1 MVLSSK
7 DKKSDLSS
15 LFSIEV
21 GSTQITEGFKQLRDY
36 YSRLLDDDTELRK
49 EIENN
54 FFCDDHYYTVGFD
67 KERKNLLDKKKKI
80 IQEGLDKFGVDLSE
94 FVEDIIN
101 DYNFALFI
109 RGLLGGFSVID
120 EFQIKRSADFVKIF
134 GLKYRLNPS
143 KMKQY
148 HRLDLIFD
156 HIDFYINNKK
166 TLKYL
171 KDNNKE
177 NHIKTIEI
185 IGNKLLNGLTSKESV
200 YCTGSDLKNLSD
212 DSLTS
217 SITNEI
223 NLTVVNFF
231 QKISMDLSCHKTNR
245 YGVYYSFVS
254 DKLSFKKDDSQE
266 QLIISNMKF
275 NVLDK
280 KIHEALWSG
289 DKDNFLTYLSKQLL
303 SVLKNK
309 IVKLFDYKFNL
320 NQVRDGLVP
329 LILLSD
335 DQINNSL
342 KTSTKLEDLAKVVKN
357 VQDEKQINRLVKA
370 LESKLKAG
378 FN

>member
-21 GSTQITEGFKQLRDY
+21 GSTQITDGFKKLRDY

-109 RGLLGGFSVID
+109 RGLFGGFSVID
-120 EFQIKRSADFVKIF
+120 EFQIKRSEDFVKTF
-134 GLKYRLNPS
+134 GLKYRLKPS

-148 HRLDLIFD
+148 HRLDLIID

-171 KDNNKE
+171 KDNNKA

-200 YCTGSDLKNLSD
+200 YCTNSDLKYLSD

-223 NLTVVNFF
+223 NLTVIKFF
-231 QKISMDLSCHKTNR
+231 QKISTDLSCHKTNR

-266 QLIISNMKF
+266 QLIISNMNFK
-275 NVLDK
+275 VLDE

-289 DKDNFLTYLSKQLL
+289 NKDEFLTYLSKQLL
-303 SVLKNK
+303 SALKNK

-335 DQINNSL
+335 DQINKSL

-357 VQDEKQINRLVKA
+357 VQDEKQINRLIKA

>member
-7 DKKSDLSS
+7 EKKSEISS

-21 GSTQITEGFKQLRDY
+21 GSTQITDGFKQLRDY

-120 EFQIKRSADFVKIF
+120 EFQIKRSDDFVKIF

-303 SVLKNK
+303 SALKNK

>member
-1 MVLSSK
+1 MVISK
-7 DKKSDLSS
+7 VDKKEKTSVIELTVGCDH
-15 LFSIEV
+15 FTSI
-21 GSTQITEGFKQLRDY
+21 F
-36 YSRLLDDDTELRK
+36 K
-49 EIENN
+49 EIK
-54 FFCDDHYYTVGFD
+54 DS
-67 KERKNLLDKKKKI
+67 L
-80 IQEGLDKFGVDLSE
+80 Q
-94 FVEDIIN
+94 
-101 DYNFALFI
+101 
-109 RGLLGGFSVID
+109 
-120 EFQIKRSADFVKIF
+120 Q
-134 GLKYRLNPS
+134 
-143 KMKQY
+143 
-148 HRLDLIFD
+148 
-156 HIDFYINNKK
+156 
-166 TLKYL
+166 L
-171 KDNNKE
+171 KDSNPQDVF
-177 NHIKTIEI
+177 
-185 IGNKLLNGLTSKESV
+185 KLIDKESV

-303 SVLKNK
+303 SALKNK

>member
-7 DKKSDLSS
+7 EKKSEILS

-21 GSTQITEGFKQLRDY
+21 GSTQITDGFKQLRDY

-303 SVLKNK
+303 SALKNK

>member
-1 MVLSSK
+1 MVRSSK
-7 DKKSDLSS
+7 EKKSEISS

-21 GSTQITEGFKQLRDY
+21 GSTQITDGFKQLRDY

-303 SVLKNK
+303 SALKNK

>member
-7 DKKSDLSS
+7 EKKSEISS

-21 GSTQITEGFKQLRDY
+21 GSTQITDGFKQLRDY

-254 DKLSFKKDDSQE
+254 NKLSFKKDDSQE

-303 SVLKNK
+303 SALKNK

>member
-7 DKKSDLSS
+7 EKKSEISS

-21 GSTQITEGFKQLRDY
+21 GSTQITDGFKQLRDY

-54 FFCDDHYYTVGFD
+54 FFCDDHYYTVGFE

-303 SVLKNK
+303 SALKNK

-357 VQDEKQINRLVKA
+357 VQDEKQINRLIKA

>member
-7 DKKSDLSS
+7 EKKSEISS

-21 GSTQITEGFKQLRDY
+21 GSTQITDGFKQLRDY

-94 FVEDIIN
+94 FVENIIN

-303 SVLKNK
+303 SALKNK

>member
-21 GSTQITEGFKQLRDY
+21 GSTQITDGFKQLRDY
-36 YSRLLDDDTELRK
+36 YLRLLDDDTELRK

-54 FFCDDHYYTVGFD
+54 FFCDSHYYTIGFD

-80 IQEGLDKFGVDLSE
+80 IKEGLEKFGVDLSE
-94 FVEDIIN
+94 FVDDIIN
-101 DYNFALFI
+101 DYDFALFI
-109 RGLLGGFSVID
+109 RGLLGGFSIID
-120 EFQIKRSADFVKIF
+120 NIHFKTSDVFVKDF

-143 KMKQY
+143 KTKQF
-148 HRLDLIFD
+148 HRLDLI
-156 HIDFYINNKK
+156 IDDIEFYINNKR

-177 NHIKTIEI
+177 NHIETIET
-185 IGNKLLNGLTSKESV
+185 IGNKLLVGLVAKDCV
-200 YCTGSDLKNLSD
+200 YCTNSDLKNLSD

-217 SITNEI
+217 SIINEI
-223 NLTVVNFF
+223 NSTVIGFF
-231 QKISMDLSCHKTNR
+231 QKISTDLSDHRTNC
-245 YGVYYSFVS
+245 YGAYYSFVD
-254 DKLSFKKDDSQE
+254 DKLSFKKEDNKE
-266 QLIISNMKF
+266 QLIISNMRFKI
-275 NVLDK
+275 LDK
-280 KIHEALWSG
+280 KTHEALWSG
-289 DKDNFLTYLSKQLL
+289 DKDKFLTYLSKQLV
-303 SVLKNK
+303 SALKNK

-329 LILLSD
+329 LTLLSD

-342 KTSTKLEDLAKVVKN
+342 KTGTILKDLAKVIEN
-357 VQDEKQINRLVKA
+357 TQDEKQINRLIKA
-370 LESKLKAG
+370 LEGKLKAG

>member
-7 DKKSDLSS
+7 EKKSEISS

-21 GSTQITEGFKQLRDY
+21 GSTQITDGFKQLRDY

-80 IQEGLDKFGVDLSE
+80 IEEGLDKFGVDLSE
-94 FVEDIIN
+94 FVDDIIN

-120 EFQIKRSADFVKIF
+120 EFQIKKSEDFVKTF

-143 KMKQY
+143 KTKQF
-148 HRLDLIFD
+148 HRLDLI
-156 HIDFYINNKK
+156 IDDIEFYINHKR

-303 SVLKNK
+303 SALKNK

>member
-7 DKKSDLSS
+7 EKKSEISS

-21 GSTQITEGFKQLRDY
+21 GSTQITDGFKQLRDY
-36 YSRLLDDDTELRK
+36 YSRLLDDDTELQK

-54 FFCDDHYYTVGFD
+54 FFCDGHYYTVGFD

-80 IQEGLDKFGVDLSE
+80 IEEGLDKFGVDLSE
-94 FVEDIIN
+94 FVDDIIN

-120 EFQIKRSADFVKIF
+120 EFQIKKSEDFVKIF

-143 KMKQY
+143 KTKQF
-148 HRLDLIFD
+148 HRLDLIIYD
-156 HIDFYINNKK
+156 IEFYINHKR

-177 NHIKTIEI
+177 NHIETIET
-185 IGNKLLNGLTSKESV
+185 IGNKLLVGLVAKDSV
-200 YCTGSDLKNLSD
+200 YCTNSDLKNLSD

-217 SITNEI
+217 SIVNEI
-223 NLTVVNFF
+223 NSTVIGFF
-231 QKISMDLSCHKTNR
+231 QKISTDLSDHITNC
-245 YGVYYSFVS
+245 YGAYYSFVD
-254 DKLSFKKDDSQE
+254 DKLSFKKEDNKE
-266 QLIISNMKF
+266 QLIISNMRFK
-275 NVLDK
+275 VLDK
-280 KIHEALWSG
+280 KTHEALWSG
-289 DKDNFLTYLSKQLL
+289 NKDKFLTYLSKQLV
-303 SVLKNK
+303 SALKNK

-329 LILLSD
+329 LTLLSD

-342 KTSTKLEDLAKVVKN
+342 KSGTVLKDLSKVVEN
-357 VQDEKQINRLVKA
+357 TQDDKQINRLIKA

>member
-7 DKKSDLSS
+7 EKKSEISS

-21 GSTQITEGFKQLRDY
+21 RSTQITDGFKQLRDY

-303 SVLKNK
+303 SALKNK

>member
-7 DKKSDLSS
+7 EKKSEISS

-21 GSTQITEGFKQLRDY
+21 GSTQITDGFKKLRDY

-109 RGLLGGFSVID
+109 RGLLAGFSVID

-303 SVLKNK
+303 SALKNK

>member
-7 DKKSDLSS
+7 EKKSEISS

-21 GSTQITEGFKQLRDY
+21 GSTQITDGFKKLRDY

-217 SITNEI
+217 SITKEI

-303 SVLKNK
+303 SALKNK

>member
-7 DKKSDLSS
+7 EKKSEISS

-21 GSTQITEGFKQLRDY
+21 GSTQITDGFKQLRDY

-67 KERKNLLDKKKKI
+67 KERKNLLDEKKKI

-303 SVLKNK
+303 SALKNK

>member
-7 DKKSDLSS
+7 EKKSEISS

-21 GSTQITEGFKQLRDY
+21 GSTQITDGFKQLRDY

-185 IGNKLLNGLTSKESV
+185 LGNKLLNGLTSKESV

-303 SVLKNK
+303 SALKNK

>member
-1 MVLSSK
+1 MVLNSK
-7 DKKSDLSS
+7 EKKSEISS

-21 GSTQITEGFKQLRDY
+21 GSTQITDGFKQLRDY

-303 SVLKNK
+303 SALKNK

-357 VQDEKQINRLVKA
+357 VQDDKQINRLIKA

>member
-7 DKKSDLSS
+7 EKKSEISS

-21 GSTQITEGFKQLRDY
+21 GSTQITDGFKQLRDY
-36 YSRLLDDDTELRK
+36 YSRLLYDDTELQK

-54 FFCDDHYYTVGFD
+54 FFCDGHYYTVGFD

-80 IQEGLDKFGVDLSE
+80 IEEGLDKFGVDLSE
-94 FVEDIIN
+94 FVDDIIN

-120 EFQIKRSADFVKIF
+120 EFQIKKSEDFVKTF

-231 QKISMDLSCHKTNR
+231 QKISMDLSCHKTNG

-303 SVLKNK
+303 SALKNK

>member
-7 DKKSDLSS
+7 EKKSEISS

-21 GSTQITEGFKQLRDY
+21 GSTQITDGFKQLRDY

-200 YCTGSDLKNLSD
+200 YCTGSDLKNLLD

-303 SVLKNK
+303 SALKNK

>member
-7 DKKSDLSS
+7 EKKSEISS

-21 GSTQITEGFKQLRDY
+21 GSTQITDGFKQLRDY

-54 FFCDDHYYTVGFD
+54 FFCDDHYYTVGFE

-303 SVLKNK
+303 SALKNK

>member
-7 DKKSDLSS
+7 EKKSEISS

-21 GSTQITEGFKQLRDY
+21 GSTQITDGFKQLRDY

-303 SVLKNK
+303 SALKNK

-335 DQINNSL
+335 DQINDSL

>member
-7 DKKSDLSS
+7 EKKSEISS

-21 GSTQITEGFKQLRDY
+21 GSTQITDGFKQLRDY

-67 KERKNLLDKKKKI
+67 KERKNFLDKKKKI

-303 SVLKNK
+303 SALKNK

>member
-7 DKKSDLSS
+7 EKKSEISS

-21 GSTQITEGFKQLRDY
+21 GSTQITDGFKQLRDY
-36 YSRLLDDDTELRK
+36 YSRLLDDDTDLRK

-185 IGNKLLNGLTSKESV
+185 IGNKPLNGLTSKESV

-303 SVLKNK
+303 SALKNK

>member
-7 DKKSDLSS
+7 EKKSEISS

-21 GSTQITEGFKQLRDY
+21 GSTQITDGFKQLRDY

-120 EFQIKRSADFVKIF
+120 EFQIKRSADFVKVF

-303 SVLKNK
+303 SALKNK

>member
-7 DKKSDLSS
+7 EKKSEISS

-21 GSTQITEGFKQLRDY
+21 GSTQITDGFKQLRDY

-289 DKDNFLTYLSKQLL
+289 DKDNFSTYLSKQLL
-303 SVLKNK
+303 SALKNK

>member
-7 DKKSDLSS
+7 EKKSEISS

-21 GSTQITEGFKQLRDY
+21 GSTQITDGFKQLRDY

-223 NLTVVNFF
+223 NFTVVNFF

-303 SVLKNK
+303 SALKNK

>member
-1 MVLSSK
+1 M
-7 DKKSDLSS
+7 
-15 LFSIEV
+15 E
-21 GSTQITEGFKQLRDY
+21 
-36 YSRLLDDDTELRK
+36 DDTELRK

-223 NLTVVNFF
+223 NLTVVKFF

-303 SVLKNK
+303 SALKNK

-357 VQDEKQINRLVKA
+357 VQDEKQINRLIKA
-370 LESKLKAG
+370 LEGKLKAG

>member
-7 DKKSDLSS
+7 EKKSEISS

-21 GSTQITEGFKQLRDY
+21 GSTQITDGFKQLRDY

-303 SVLKNK
+303 SALKNK

-342 KTSTKLEDLAKVVKN
+342 KTSTKLEDLVKVVKN
-357 VQDEKQINRLVKA
+357 VQDEKQINRLIKA

>member
-7 DKKSDLSS
+7 EKKSEISS

-21 GSTQITEGFKQLRDY
+21 GSTQITDGFKQLRDY

-223 NLTVVNFF
+223 NLTVVNFI

-303 SVLKNK
+303 SALKNK

>member
-7 DKKSDLSS
+7 EKKSEISS

-21 GSTQITEGFKQLRDY
+21 GSTQITDGFKQLRDY

-231 QKISMDLSCHKTNR
+231 QKLSMDLSCHKTNR

-303 SVLKNK
+303 SALKNK

>member
-7 DKKSDLSS
+7 EKKSEISS

-21 GSTQITEGFKQLRDY
+21 GSTQITDGFKQLRDY
-36 YSRLLDDDTELRK
+36 YSSLLDDDTELRK

-303 SVLKNK
+303 SALKNK

-357 VQDEKQINRLVKA
+357 VQDEKQINRLIKA